1 MFEELAKSRDPKVVF
16 NWIYGIIAG
25 NVTKKELDLKNIIE
39 ETFTQRK
46 LSQVIDLVI
55 SSKLSLINAKEIAYR
70 IIDGEQRDPLA
81 IAEAENLLEQQSD

>member
-1 MFEELAKSRDPKVVF
+1 M
-16 NWIYGIIAG
+16 YGIIAG
-25 NVTKKELDLKNIIE
+25 NVTKKELDLKNVIE
-39 ETFTQRK
+39 EIFTQRK

>member
-1 MFEELAKSRDPKVVF
+1 MHDR
-16 NWIYGIIAG
+16 IYGIIAG
-25 NVTKKELDLKNIIE
+25 NVTKKELDLKNVIE
-39 ETFTQRK
+39 EIFTQRK

>member
-1 MFEELAKSRDPKVVF
+1 MHDR
-16 NWIYGIIAG
+16 IYGIIAG

>member
-1 MFEELAKSRDPKVVF
+1 M
-16 NWIYGIIAG
+16 YGIIAG

>member
-1 MFEELAKSRDPKVVF
+1 MHDR
-16 NWIYGIIAG
+16 IYGIIAG

-55 SSKLSLINAKEIAYR
+55 SSKLSFINAKEIAYR
-70 IIDGEQRDPLA
+70 IIDGERRDPLA